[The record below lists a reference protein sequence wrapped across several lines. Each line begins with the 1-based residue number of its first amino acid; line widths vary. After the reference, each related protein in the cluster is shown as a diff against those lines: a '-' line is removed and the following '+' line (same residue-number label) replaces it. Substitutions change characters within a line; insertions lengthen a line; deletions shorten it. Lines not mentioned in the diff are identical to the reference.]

1 MSADHSAKSAL
12 KLQISRLLTRLFC
25 CLLLCDFYSKQKSDH
40 VLSMKEVDS
49 LIQSKYVKK
58 PQAAGKFRP
67 GACKNCG
74 AMGHKT
80 LECVE
85 RPRSNKTAAWKTG
98 TVSIALFHTL
108 YHSIQ

>member
-1 MSADHSAKSAL
+1 
-12 KLQISRLLTRLFC
+12 
-25 CLLLCDFYSKQKSDH
+25 

-98 TVSIALFHTL
+98 TVSIAWPLHAFLCASLPHL
-108 YHSIQ
+108 VSFYRSMQLSVVYS